1 MRYIFATSGLALVL
15 VWGCVSTDSQEV
27 KQGSKELAPSQISLK
42 DTLPVEQE
50 VKSSGPVLDTAEYNK
65 RMHQLA
71 NGDST
76 GRWPAK
82 APYPRAG
89 AVLPFHRVVAYYG
102 NLFSTRM
109 GVLGEYPKKE
119 MIKKLF
125 QEVHKWEKADPH
137 TPVKP
142 ALHYIAVTAQGSPGQ
157 DGKYRLR
164 MPFHQ
169 VDTIIKWAREIN
181 GLAFVDLQVGHSTV
195 KQEASRFTEYFKQ
208 PDFHLGIDP
217 EFSMKGGQT
226 PGTVIGKFDASD
238 INDAIDL
245 LAQAVR
251 ENNLPPKILV
261 IHRFTQDMIMNYKAI
276 RKVPEVQIVVDMDG
290 WGSKAL
296 KAGTYKRHV
305 FREPVQFTGFKLF
318 YKNDVKNGNHMFTP
332 EELLK
337 FTPKPIYIQ
346 YQ

>member
-15 VWGCVSTDSQEV
+15 GWGCVSTDSQEV
-27 KQGSKELAPSQISLK
+27 KQGAKEIAPSQISLK

-50 VKSSGPVLDTAEYNK
+50 VRPAGPALDTADYNK

-76 GRWPAK
+76 GRWPPK
-82 APYPRAG
+82 APYPRPG

-217 EFSMKGGQT
+217 EFSMKDGQK
-226 PGTVIGKFDASD
+226 PGSVIGKFEASD

-276 RKVPEVQIVVDMDG
+276 KKVPEVQIVVDMDG

-305 FREPVQFTGFKLF
+305 FREPIQFTGFKLF
-318 YKNDVKNGNHMFTP
+318 YKNDVKKGNHMFTP